1 MQRTQASLLPAP
13 HPWGGGAWPHAE
25 PHLPTPTPQVHCG
38 ALFSPGSWEALSTG
52 MELHTQTS
60 IGCSSAPSASAK
72 DGGLDRVSPAP
83 PSRRPLP
90 GAQQSRDPSQDSGT
104 QGPSQLWAK
113 RGQRGCG
120 LADLASQQVPGE
132 GGRTRAGRHRGPD
145 KGSSP
150 EVPSFPPSPHIQALT
165 LLVPWQQRL
174 RWGYAHRLQHEGSSG
189 VGGARVH
196 PKILPAGQ
204 DLPLTAV
211 LAETQPLQRPFPSS
225 PLPLSDSPQPG

>member
-1 MQRTQASLLPAP
+1 MAPCRAPSPHPNPASPPWCSLLT
-13 HPWGGGAWPHAE
+13 WLLGGAERRDGTAHTDFHWLLLSPLSLCERWGTGQGQPSPSLQEAPPRGPAE
-25 PHLPTPTPQVHCG
+25 PGQG
-38 ALFSPGSWEALSTG
+38 KE
-52 MELHTQTS
+52 
-60 IGCSSAPSASAK
+60 
-72 DGGLDRVSPAP
+72 
-83 PSRRPLP
+83 
-90 GAQQSRDPSQDSGT
+90 SRDPSQDSGT
-104 QGPSQLWAK
+104 PGPSQLWAK

-120 LADLASQQVPGE
+120 LADLSSQQVPGE

-165 LLVPWQQRL
+165 LLVPWQQCL

-189 VGGARVH
+189 VGGACVH

-225 PLPLSDSPQPG
+225 PLPLSDSPQPS